1 MCSFH
6 DKFSSN
12 KILRN
17 AIVVTLLIS
26 LLFNFKF
33 GREKGM
39 LCFFPD
45 LWNNENLLFSTF
57 RDSFFAE
64 NHWLILIISSLTVL
78 NNVFMLLCSK
88 NKLYCL
94 QTLLE
99 QTLLKN
105 LRDRLYATKIITILL
120 LSLVVLRS

>member
-33 GREKGM
+33 GREKGV

-45 LWNNENLLFSTF
+45 LWNNENLLFFTF
-57 RDSFFAE
+57 RDSLFAE

-99 QTLLKN
+99 QTRLKN